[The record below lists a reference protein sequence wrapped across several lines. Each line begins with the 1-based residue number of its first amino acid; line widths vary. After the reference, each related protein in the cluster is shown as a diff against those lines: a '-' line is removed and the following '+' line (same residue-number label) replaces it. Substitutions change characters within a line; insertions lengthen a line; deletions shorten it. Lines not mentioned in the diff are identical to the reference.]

1 MPRPYIYIFSAFN
14 LNACGNPQ
22 VSHGAAFGIQWNE
35 QTVGAYRLT
44 HHHAADHTPGG
55 SDTNNLP
62 QTIAIDGPAGAGKST
77 IGRLLAERLGYL
89 FLDTGAM
96 YRAVALAALHRGIA
110 TTSGKLLTELAE
122 ALPIHIERPDPG
134 CTDGRAYTVKIGD
147 EDVTWEIRK
156 PEVEAVVSG
165 VASWPGVRT
174 AQVAQQRRIA
184 RLGPVVMV
192 GRDITTEVLPDA
204 DLKIYLDASLQ
215 ERARRRYIELKERG
229 RDVTFDQVEGEIAHR
244 DDMDMHRA
252 AGALRQAEDAILV
265 NTDGLSVEEALAEVE
280 GIVRKT

>member
-1 MPRPYIYIFSAFN
+1 LSKHNVPDRDTD
-14 LNACGNPQ
+14 
-22 VSHGAAFGIQWNE
+22 
-35 QTVGAYRLT
+35 QTEGDVDR
-44 HHHAADHTPGG
+44 
-55 SDTNNLP
+55 DTLP

-77 IGRLLAERLGYL
+77 IGRLLAESLGYL

-96 YRAVALAALHRGIA
+96 YRAVALAALRRGIA
-110 TTSGKLLTELAE
+110 TTSEKLLTDLAE
-122 ALPIHIERPDPG
+122 HLPIVIERPNPRIK
-134 CTDGRAYTVKIGD
+134 DGRAYTVKIGD

-165 VASWPGVRT
+165 VASWPGVRS

-215 ERARRRYIELKERG
+215 ERARRRYKELKERG
-229 RDVTFDQVEGEIAHR
+229 RDVTFEQVEGEIAHR

-252 AGALRQAEDAILV
+252 AGALRQAEDAIPV
-265 NTDGLSVEEALAEVE
+265 NTDGLSIEEALAEVE
-280 GIVRKT
+280 GIVKGDIRRRA